1 MDGCDVSTSTVRTTQ
16 WLQYGDGPGHVSLS
30 GQKILIVD
38 EVGGR
43 GRAWVGGRVDGGV
56 EI

>member
-1 MDGCDVSTSTVRTTQ
+1 MSTSTVRTTQ